1 MEHNNVIMYSGG
13 LDSFLTYKYL
23 INNKDIKDTL
33 SLLYFN
39 LGARCTSAEIEL
51 FNTDS
56 FKKHVTCDS
65 FLISDALNLGDLET
79 ESAYIPNRNILAA
92 ITVNSITGADRIW
105 IGGTLSDRVNDNNDH
120 VCYQLSNLLSSMHN
134 KDIKIDSPF
143 YDQHK
148 CDIVRNYIETNGFGH
163 YNDKHEAQISLLES
177 TFSCY
182 NPLSTARIVN
192 TFIDREV
199 IQIKTREC
207 LCCPACFRKC
217 MSMYAAGIYIP
228 MGDSNVSKK
237 IIERYYR
244 EAKKEIDCD
253 CIMRPRYSAT
263 INYVDR
269 FLGTC

>member
-1 MEHNNVIMYSGG
+1 M
-13 LDSFLTYKYL
+13 
-23 INNKDIKDTL
+23 
-33 SLLYFN
+33 
-39 LGARCTSAEIEL
+39 
-51 FNTDS
+51 
-56 FKKHVTCDS
+56 
-65 FLISDALNLGDLET
+65 
-79 ESAYIPNRNILAA
+79 
-92 ITVNSITGADRIW
+92 
-105 IGGTLSDRVNDNNDH
+105 
-120 VCYQLSNLLSSMHN
+120 
-134 KDIKIDSPF
+134 
-143 YDQHK
+143 
-148 CDIVRNYIETNGFGH
+148 
-163 YNDKHEAQISLLES
+163 
-177 TFSCY
+177 
-182 NPLSTARIVN
+182 STARIVN